1 MNVFRRSRAITASTD
16 GICCSGATFGI
27 VPVLAGFIEPVACI
41 AWSPLPR
48 STFAATTH
56 VRCDGAEVSASL
68 GVTILIAGCT
78 GGDGGDASGGD
89 GEASYTIGVSN
100 TLTNNGWREEMICSI
115 NAQALV
121 SGEVADLSINHRDT
135 DAAGQ
140 LEDLRNLIAEGVD
153 AIIVNPADRSAL
165 DDALAEATEAGIT
178 VVAVDQAVTE
188 ESAFVLSNDQE
199 QYAYL
204 GATWLFEKM
213 GGSGDV
219 VYMRGIAGA
228 AADDDRDAGFQ
239 RALEEN
245 PDINVIFE
253 SQTDWDQAKGT
264 QQFTDFLATG
274 DNYDGIWTSGIDNV
288 IVQAMLDADAE
299 LVPIVGADNAGF
311 VEQLLTVDGLVGAAV
326 TNSAAVG
333 GAGVNL
339 ALQILN
345 GEEPAEQV
353 TLTEPQIWSNDTEE
367 GMAQL
372 EEANDP
378 DIDPTWPLQYT
389 LEGWTDYTKDQ
400 IVACDG
406 PES

>member
-1 MNVFRRSRAITASTD
+1 MRRSLRGSKAA
-16 GICCSGATFGI
+16 
-27 VPVLAGFIEPVACI
+27 
-41 AWSPLPR
+41 
-48 STFAATTH
+48 FAATTAIM
-56 VRCDGAEVSASL
+56 VL
-68 GVTILIAGCT
+68 VTACT
-78 GGDGGDASGGD
+78 GDDGGSPGGASDGDGGGTYS
-89 GEASYTIGVSN
+89 IGVSN

-115 NAQALV
+115 NAQAAV
-121 SGEVADLSINHRDT
+121 SGEVASLSINHRDT

-153 AIIVNPADRSAL
+153 AIIVNPADREAIN
-165 DDALAEATEAGIT
+165 DALAEAAEADIT

-204 GATWLFEKM
+204 GATWLFEAM

-239 RALEEN
+239 RALDEY

-253 SQTDWDQAKGT
+253 SHTNWDQATGT
-264 QQFTDFLATG
+264 QQFNDFLSTG

-288 IVQAMLDADAE
+288 IVDALLEAEAE

-311 VEQLLTVDGLVGAAV
+311 VQQLLDVDGLVGAAV

-333 GAGVNL
+333 GAGVTL

-345 GEEPAEQV
+345 GEEPAERI

-372 EEANDP
+372 EEAADP
-378 DIDPTWPLQYT
+378 DLEETWPLQYT
-389 LEGWTDYTKDQ
+389 LEGWTDYSKEEIIT
-400 IVACDG
+400 CEG
-406 PES
+406 P

>member
-1 MNVFRRSRAITASTD
+1 MNVFRRSRAIT
-16 GICCSGATFGI
+16 
-27 VPVLAGFIEPVACI
+27 V
-41 AWSPLPR
+41 
-48 STFAATTH
+48 
-56 VRCDGAEVSASL
+56 SL
-68 GVTILIAGCT
+68 GMAILVAGCGG
-78 GGDGGDASGGD
+78 GGDGGDGGD
-89 GEASYTIGVSN
+89 GEGSYTIGVSN

-115 NAQALV
+115 RAQAAAT
-121 SGEVADLSINHRDT
+121 GEVASISESHRDT

-140 LEDLRNLIAEGVD
+140 LEDIRNLIAEDVD
-153 AIIVNPADRSAL
+153 AIIVNPADRSAI
-165 DDALAEATEAGIT
+165 DAALAEATEAGIT

-188 ESAFVLSNDQE
+188 ESAYVLSNNQE

-204 GATWLFEKM
+204 GATWLFEAM

-239 RALEEN
+239 RALEEF
-245 PDINVIFE
+245 PDVNVIFE
-253 SQTDWDQAKGT
+253 SHTNWDQATGT
-264 QQFTDFLATG
+264 QQFNDFLATG

-288 IVQAMLDADAE
+288 IVDAMLEADAE

-311 VEQLLTVDGLVGAAV
+311 VQQLLEVEGLVGAAV

-333 GAGVNL
+333 GAGVTL

-345 GEEPAEQV
+345 GEEPDEQI
-353 TLTEPQIWSNDTEE
+353 TLTEPEIWSNDTEE

-378 DIDPTWPLQYT
+378 DLDPLWPLQYT
-389 LEGWTDYTKDQ
+389 LEGWTDYSKED
-400 IVACDG
+400 IIACEG
-406 PES
+406 PA

>member
-1 MNVFRRSRAITASTD
+1 MNVFRRSRAITASL
-16 GICCSGATFGI
+16 GLAII
-27 VPVLAGFIEPVACI
+27 V
-41 AWSPLPR
+41 
-48 STFAATTH
+48 
-56 VRCDGAEVSASL
+56 
-68 GVTILIAGCT
+68 AGCT
-78 GGDGGDASGGD
+78 GGDGADGTDGD
-89 GEASYTIGVSN
+89 GGEAAYTMGVSN

-115 NAQALV
+115 RAQALV
-121 SGEVADLSINHRDT
+121 SGEVESLNISHRDT

-140 LEDLRNLIAEGVD
+140 LEDIRTLIADEVD

-188 ESAFVLSNDQE
+188 ESAYVISNDQE

-204 GATWLFEKM
+204 GATWLFEQM

-228 AADDDRDAGFQ
+228 AADDDRDTGFQ

-245 PDINVIFE
+245 PDNNVAFE
-253 SQTDWDQAKGT
+253 SHTNWDQATGT
-264 QQFTDFLATG
+264 QQFNDFLATG

-288 IVQAMLDADAE
+288 IVDAMLDAGEE

-311 VEQLLTVDGLVGAAV
+311 VQQLLEVEGLVGAAV

-333 GAGVNL
+333 GAGVTL

-345 GEEPAEQV
+345 GEEPEEQV
-353 TLTEPQIWSNDTEE
+353 TLTEPEIWSNDTEE
-367 GMAQL
+367 GIAQL
-372 EEANDP
+372 EQANDP
-378 DIDPTWPLQYT
+378 DIEATWPLQYT
-389 LEGWTDYTKDQ
+389 LEGWTDYTKEQ
-400 IVACDG
+400 IVACEG
-406 PES
+406 P

>member
-1 MNVFRRSRAITASTD
+1 MNQLKRSRTL
-16 GICCSGATFGI
+16 
-27 VPVLAGFIEPVACI
+27 VAGF
-41 AWSPLPR
+41 
-48 STFAATTH
+48 AA
-56 VRCDGAEVSASL
+56 VLV
-68 GVTILIAGCT
+68 IAGCT
-78 GGDGGDASGGD
+78 GGGASPAASGGG
-89 GEASYTIGVSN
+89 GEGAYHIGVSN

-115 NAQALV
+115 NAQSVA
-121 SGEVADLSINHRDT
+121 SGEVAELTINHRDT

-140 LEDLRNLIAEGVD
+140 LEDLRNLIAQDVD
-153 AIIVNPADRSAL
+153 AIIVNPADRSAI

-204 GATWLFEKM
+204 GATWLFEQM

-245 PDINVIFE
+245 PDINVVFE
-253 SQTDWDQAKGT
+253 SQTNWDQATGV
-264 QQFTDFLATG
+264 QQLNDFLATG

-288 IVQAMLDADAE
+288 IVDALIEADAE

-311 VEQLLTVDGLVGAAV
+311 VQQLLEVDGLVGAAV

-333 GAGVNL
+333 GAGVTL

-345 GEEPAEQV
+345 GEEPAERI
-353 TLTEPQIWSNDTEE
+353 TLTEPQIWANDTEE
-367 GMAQL
+367 GIALL

-378 DIDPTWPLQYT
+378 DLDPTVAAPVHPRGLDRLHQGGHHRVRRAVT
-389 LEGWTDYTKDQ
+389 L
-400 IVACDG
+400 A
-406 PES
+406 

>member
-1 MNVFRRSRAITASTD
+1 MNVFRRSRAITM
-16 GICCSGATFGI
+16 
-27 VPVLAGFIEPVACI
+27 
-41 AWSPLPR
+41 
-48 STFAATTH
+48 
-56 VRCDGAEVSASL
+56 SL
-68 GVTILIAGCT
+68 GMAILVAGCT
-78 GGDGGDASGGD
+78 GGDGGD
-89 GEASYTIGVSN
+89 GEGAYTIGVSN

-121 SGEVADLSINHRDT
+121 SGEVESLSINHRDT

-199 QYAYL
+199 EYAYL
-204 GATWLFEKM
+204 GASWLFEKM

-239 RALEEN
+239 RALDEN
-245 PDINVIFE
+245 PDVNVVFE

-274 DNYDGIWTSGIDNV
+274 ENYDGIWTSGIDNV

-353 TLTEPQIWSNDTEE
+353 TLTTPQIWANDTDE
-367 GMAQL
+367 GIAQL

-400 IVACDG
+400 IVACEG
-406 PES
+406 PGA

>member
-1 MNVFRRSRAITASTD
+1 MNVFRRRRAITAS
-16 GICCSGATFGI
+16 
-27 VPVLAGFIEPVACI
+27 
-41 AWSPLPR
+41 
-48 STFAATTH
+48 
-56 VRCDGAEVSASL
+56 L
-68 GVTILIAGCT
+68 GVAILVAGCSS
-78 GGDGGDASGGD
+78 GDGGSGSAGD

-121 SGEVADLSINHRDT
+121 SGEVASLSVNHRDT

-153 AIIVNPADRSAL
+153 AIIVNPADRSAV
-165 DDALAEATEAGIT
+165 DDALAEANEAGIT

-204 GATWLFEKM
+204 GASWLFEKM
-213 GGSGDV
+213 GGEGDV

-245 PDINVIFE
+245 PDINVVFE
-253 SQTDWDQAKGT
+253 SQTNWDQATGT
-264 QQFTDFLATG
+264 QQFTDFLGTG
-274 DNYDGIWTSGIDNV
+274 QNYDGIWTSGIDNV

-333 GAGVNL
+333 GAGVKL

-378 DIDPTWPLQYT
+378 DIDPNWPLQYT
-389 LEGWTDYTKDQ
+389 LEGWTDYSKDQ
-400 IVACDG
+400 IVACEG

>member
-1 MNVFRRSRAITASTD
+1 M
-16 GICCSGATFGI
+16 
-27 VPVLAGFIEPVACI
+27 
-41 AWSPLPR
+41 
-48 STFAATTH
+48 
-56 VRCDGAEVSASL
+56 
-68 GVTILIAGCT
+68 
-78 GGDGGDASGGD
+78 
-89 GEASYTIGVSN
+89 
-100 TLTNNGWREEMICSI
+100 
-115 NAQALV
+115 
-121 SGEVADLSINHRDT
+121 SINHRDT

-165 DDALAEATEAGIT
+165 DDALAEANEAGIT
-178 VVAVDQAVTE
+178 VVAVDQAVTDPT
-188 ESAFVLSNDQE
+188 AFVLSNDQE

-204 GATWLFEKM
+204 GASWLFEKM
-213 GGSGDV
+213 GGAGDV

-245 PDINVIFE
+245 PDINVVFE

-274 DNYDGIWTSGIDNV
+274 ENYDGIWTSGIDNV

-333 GAGVNL
+333 GAGVKL

-353 TLTEPQIWSNDTEE
+353 TLTEPQVWANDTDE
-367 GMAQL
+367 GIAQL

-389 LEGWTDYTKDQ
+389 LEGWTDYSKDQ
-400 IVACDG
+400 IVACEG
-406 PES
+406 PGS

>member
-1 MNVFRRSRAITASTD
+1 MNVFRRSRAIT
-16 GICCSGATFGI
+16 
-27 VPVLAGFIEPVACI
+27 V
-41 AWSPLPR
+41 
-48 STFAATTH
+48 
-56 VRCDGAEVSASL
+56 SL
-68 GVTILIAGCT
+68 GMAILVAGCT
-78 GGDGGDASGGD
+78 GGDGGDGD
-89 GEASYTIGVSN
+89 GNYTIGVSN
-100 TLTNNGWREEMICSI
+100 TFTNNGWREEMICSI

-121 SGEVADLSINHRDT
+121 SGEVASLSISHRDT

-140 LEDLRNLIAEGVD
+140 LEDIRNLIAEDVD
-153 AIIVNPADRSAL
+153 AIIVNPADRSAI
-165 DDALAEATEAGIT
+165 DAALAEATEAGIT
-178 VVAVDQAVTE
+178 VIAVDQAVTE

-199 QYAYL
+199 EYAYL
-204 GATWLFEKM
+204 GASWLFEKM

-253 SQTDWDQAKGT
+253 SHTNWDQATGT
-264 QQFTDFLATG
+264 QQFNDFLATG

-288 IVQAMLDADAE
+288 IVQALLDADAE
-299 LVPIVGADNAGF
+299 LVPIVGADNQGF
-311 VEQLLTVDGLVGAAV
+311 VQQLLEVEGLEGAAV

-333 GAGVNL
+333 GAGVTL

-345 GEEPAEQV
+345 GEEPAERI

-367 GMAQL
+367 GIAQL

-378 DIDPTWPLQYT
+378 DIDPLWPLQYT
-389 LEGWTDYTKDQ
+389 LEGWTDYSKDE
-400 IVACDG
+400 IVACEG
-406 PES
+406 PGA

>member
-1 MNVFRRSRAITASTD
+1 M
-16 GICCSGATFGI
+16 
-27 VPVLAGFIEPVACI
+27 
-41 AWSPLPR
+41 
-48 STFAATTH
+48 
-56 VRCDGAEVSASL
+56 
-68 GVTILIAGCT
+68 
-78 GGDGGDASGGD
+78 
-89 GEASYTIGVSN
+89 
-100 TLTNNGWREEMICSI
+100 
-115 NAQALV
+115 
-121 SGEVADLSINHRDT
+121 
-135 DAAGQ
+135 
-140 LEDLRNLIAEGVD
+140 
-153 AIIVNPADRSAL
+153 
-165 DDALAEATEAGIT
+165 
-178 VVAVDQAVTE
+178 VAVDQAVTE

-204 GATWLFEKM
+204 GASWLFEKM
-213 GGSGDV
+213 GGAGDV

-245 PDINVIFE
+245 PDINVVFE
-253 SQTDWDQAKGT
+253 SQTTGT
-264 QQFTDFLATG
+264 RQPARSSSPTSWPPVE
-274 DNYDGIWTSGIDNV
+274 NYDGIWTSGIDNV

-333 GAGVNL
+333 GAGVKL

-353 TLTEPQIWSNDTEE
+353 TLTEPQIWANDTDE
-367 GMAQL
+367 GIAQL

-389 LEGWTDYTKDQ
+389 LEGWTDYSKDQ
-400 IVACDG
+400 IVACEG
-406 PES
+406 PGA

>member
-1 MNVFRRSRAITASTD
+1 MNVFRRSRAIT
-16 GICCSGATFGI
+16 
-27 VPVLAGFIEPVACI
+27 V
-41 AWSPLPR
+41 
-48 STFAATTH
+48 
-56 VRCDGAEVSASL
+56 SL
-68 GVTILIAGCT
+68 GMAILVAGCT
-78 GGDGGDASGGD
+78 GGDGGEGD
-89 GEASYTIGVSN
+89 GDGNYTIGVSN

-121 SGEVADLSINHRDT
+121 SGEVASLSISHRDT

-140 LEDLRNLIAEGVD
+140 LEDIRNLIAEEVD
-153 AIIVNPADRSAL
+153 AIIVNPADRSAI
-165 DDALAEATEAGIT
+165 DAALAEATEAGIT

-199 QYAYL
+199 EYAYL
-204 GATWLFEKM
+204 GASWLFEKM
-213 GGSGDV
+213 GGAGDV

-253 SQTDWDQAKGT
+253 SHTNWDQATGT
-264 QQFTDFLATG
+264 QQFNDFLATG
-274 DNYDGIWTSGIDNV
+274 DNFDGIWTSGIDNV
-288 IVQAMLDADAE
+288 IVDAMLEAGVD

-311 VEQLLTVDGLVGAAV
+311 VQQLLDVEGLEGAAV

-333 GAGVNL
+333 GAGVTL

-372 EEANDP
+372 EEAADP
-378 DIDPTWPLQYT
+378 DINETWPLQYT
-389 LEGWTDYTKDQ
+389 LEGWTDYSKED
-400 IVACDG
+400 IVACEG
-406 PES
+406 PGA

>member
-1 MNVFRRSRAITASTD
+1 MNIFRRSRALTAALGMS
-16 GICCSGATFGI
+16 I
-27 VPVLAGFIEPVACI
+27 VV
-41 AWSPLPR
+41 
-48 STFAATTH
+48 
-56 VRCDGAEVSASL
+56 
-68 GVTILIAGCT
+68 AGCT
-78 GGDGGDASGGD
+78 GNNGGGDASDGGD
-89 GEASYTIGVSN
+89 GGSYTLGVSN

-115 NAQALV
+115 RAQAAA
-121 SGEVADLSINHRDT
+121 SGEVASISESHRDT

-140 LEDLRNLIAEGVD
+140 LEDIRNLIAEDVD
-153 AIIVNPADRSAL
+153 AIIVNPADRSAI
-165 DDALAEATEAGIT
+165 DEALAEATDGGIT

-188 ESAFVLSNDQE
+188 ESAYVISNDQE
-199 QYAYL
+199 EYAYL

-239 RALEEN
+239 RALEEY

-253 SQTDWDQAKGT
+253 SHTNWDQATGT
-264 QQFTDFLATG
+264 QQFNDFLSTG

-288 IVQAMLDADAE
+288 IVDAMVDAGAE

-311 VEQLLTVDGLVGAAV
+311 VQQLLEVEGLEGAAV

-333 GAGVNL
+333 GAGVTL

-345 GEEPAEQV
+345 GEEPDEQV
-353 TLTEPQIWSNDTEE
+353 TLTEPQIWANDTEE
-367 GMAQL
+367 GIALL

-378 DIDPTWPLQYT
+378 DIEATWPLQYT
-389 LEGWTDYTKDQ
+389 LEGWTDYTKDD
-400 IVACDG
+400 IVACEG
-406 PES
+406 P

>member
-1 MNVFRRSRAITASTD
+1 MNVFRRSRAIT
-16 GICCSGATFGI
+16 
-27 VPVLAGFIEPVACI
+27 V
-41 AWSPLPR
+41 
-48 STFAATTH
+48 
-56 VRCDGAEVSASL
+56 SL
-68 GVTILIAGCT
+68 GMAILVAGCGG
-78 GGDGGDASGGD
+78 GGDGGTDGGAGD
-89 GEASYTIGVSN
+89 GEGNYTIGVSN

-115 NAQALV
+115 NAQATV
-121 SGEVADLSINHRDT
+121 SGEVASLSINHRDT

-140 LEDLRNLIAEGVD
+140 LEDLRNLIAEDVD

-165 DDALAEATEAGIT
+165 DDAIAEATEAGIT

-188 ESAFVLSNDQE
+188 ESAYVISNDQE

-204 GATWLFEKM
+204 GATWLFDAM

-228 AADDDRDAGFQ
+228 AADDDRHAGFQ

-245 PDINVIFE
+245 PDINVVFE
-253 SQTDWDQAKGT
+253 SHTNWDQATGT
-264 QQFTDFLATG
+264 QQFNDFLATG
-274 DNYDGIWTSGIDNV
+274 ENYDGIWTSGIDNV
-288 IVQAMLDADAE
+288 IVDAMIEADAE

-311 VEQLLTVDGLVGAAV
+311 VQQLLEVDGLVGAAV

-333 GAGVNL
+333 GAGVTL
-339 ALQILN
+339 ALQILS
-345 GEEPAEQV
+345 GEEPDEQI

-378 DIDPTWPLQYT
+378 DLDPNWPLQYT
-389 LEGWTDYTKDQ
+389 LEGWTDYSKED
-400 IVACDG
+400 IIACEG
-406 PES
+406 PGA

>member
-1 MNVFRRSRAITASTD
+1 MNVFRKSRAITASL
-16 GICCSGATFGI
+16 G
-27 VPVLAGFIEPVACI
+27 LA
-41 AWSPLPR
+41 
-48 STFAATTH
+48 
-56 VRCDGAEVSASL
+56 
-68 GVTILIAGCT
+68 ILVAGCT
-78 GGDGGDASGGD
+78 GGDGADGTDGGGGEGD
-89 GEASYTIGVSN
+89 GYTIGVSN

-115 NAQALV
+115 RAQSLV
-121 SGEVADLSINHRDT
+121 SGEVDSLNILHRDT

-140 LEDLRNLIAEGVD
+140 LEDIRTLIADEVD

-188 ESAFVLSNDQE
+188 ESAYVISNDQE

-204 GATWLFEKM
+204 GATWLFEQM

-245 PDINVIFE
+245 PDINVVFE
-253 SQTDWDQAKGT
+253 SHTNWDQATGT
-264 QQFTDFLATG
+264 QQFNDFLATG

-288 IVQAMLDADAE
+288 IVDAMVDAGEE

-311 VEQLLTVDGLVGAAV
+311 VQQLLEVEGLVGAAV

-333 GAGVNL
+333 GAGVKL

-345 GEEPAEQV
+345 GEEPEEQV
-353 TLTEPQIWSNDTEE
+353 TLTEPEIWSNDTEE
-367 GMAQL
+367 GIAQL

-378 DIDPTWPLQYT
+378 DIEATWPLQYT
-389 LEGWTDYTKDQ
+389 LEGWTDYTKED
-400 IVACDG
+400 IVACEG
-406 PES
+406 P